1 MPATPQLSVKQQRD
15 ARRAEK
21 VAALKKREAGVKRN
35 RLIGGIIGGVLG
47 AGVLTLI
54 VALIIT
60 SVVPKPAPADIEI
73 EGLATFGDVAGAHVD
88 GTPVD
93 YEALYD
99 MNPPAGGD
107 HFSAWLNCGV
117 YTEVQQNEN
126 AVHALEH
133 GAIWVTYDPAQIDD
147 DALSTL
153 VGQLPSTYSLVSPF
167 PGLPAPVVMSAWGSQ
182 LELDGVNDERISAF
196 LDKFWRAQ
204 TVPEPTGAC
213 SGAIDGPGKV
223 A

>member
-1 MPATPQLSVKQQRD
+1 MPSDSQLTVKQQRD

-21 VAALKKREAGVKRN
+21 VAALKKREAITKRN
-35 RLIGGIIGGVLG
+35 RLIGGIVGGVIGL
-47 AGVLTLI
+47 GVLALI
-54 VALIIT
+54 VVLIIT
-60 SVVPKPAPADIEI
+60 SVVPKPDPAAIEI
-73 EGLATFGDVAGAHVD
+73 EGLETFDDLVGAHVD

-93 YEALYD
+93 YEELYD

-133 GAIWVTYDPAQIDD
+133 GAIWVTYDPEQIDD
-147 DALSTL
+147 DELNTL

-167 PGLPAPVVMSAWGSQ
+167 PGLPAPVVMSGWGAQ
-182 LELDGVNDERISAF
+182 LELDGVNDERISDF

-204 TVPEPTGAC
+204 TVPEPAGAC
-213 SGAIDGPGKV
+213 TGAIDGPGKV